1 MSSDKTAFNHVH
13 RVFVIATLR
22 YEKTVII
29 KTKHFAPRIRKI
41 AAADSKLKL
50 FLFLN
55 VRNKLECLSLASLYS
70 LA

>member
-41 AAADSKLKL
+41 AAADSKLKP
-50 FLFLN
+50 FLFLYFQMF
-55 VRNKLECLSLASLYS
+55 VIS
-70 LA
+70 